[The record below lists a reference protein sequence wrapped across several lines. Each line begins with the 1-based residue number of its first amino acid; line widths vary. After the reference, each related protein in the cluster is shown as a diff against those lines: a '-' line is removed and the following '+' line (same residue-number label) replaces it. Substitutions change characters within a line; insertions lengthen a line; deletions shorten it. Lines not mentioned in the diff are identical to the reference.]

1 MVLRQVRGVLIKAL
15 TYSKTEREP
24 QGGDI
29 ASAKHQ
35 MKVRQ
40 PLGNPVFPTQVAS
53 GIMRGISLTCA
64 CRVLPLPVGL
74 GGANGGKHM
83 RKGGILNK
91 YVRTH
96 YERVPCTFITIPYFE
111 CKVSSRSLPF
121 ILALS
126 TTETVTGVS
135 L

>member
-35 MKVRQ
+35 TRVRQ

-53 GIMRGISLTCA
+53 DIMRERHLMCA

-74 GGANGGKHM
+74 GEANGGKHM

-111 CKVSSRSLPF
+111 CKVSSSNLPLV
-121 ILALS
+121 LALS
-126 TTETVTGVS
+126 TMATVTGVS